1 MATTGKGAPHLDAAL
16 LRELRVRLEEE
27 RARLQ
32 GMLRIATINEGV
44 EQVHDPLDTSPED
57 FGELGQD
64 ITALDTEQALSEND
78 RRLLKQVEHALQ
90 RMDQGQ
96 YGLSEVTGK
105 LIPIERLE
113 ALPWATTNVDDP
125 HTP

>member
-1 MATTGKGAPHLDAAL
+1 MATTGEGAPKLDATL
-16 LRELRVRLEEE
+16 LSELRARLQQE
-27 RARLQ
+27 RARLR

-44 EQVHDPLDTSPED
+44 EQLHDPLNVDPED

-105 LIPIERLE
+105 PIPIERLE